1 SAAHLHQ
8 TVETPS
14 IAPWACP
21 SVSVQ
26 ADVHDPRPN
35 LLADFGAQTH
45 SLQRIGAVA
54 MQNHIGFGHERLQS
68 PELGGYAQVQYGAA
82 LAECH
87 FGLHTRLRPEWRVD
101 SKHLRAIAGEES
113 AGHRACQYTR
123 EV

>member
-1 SAAHLHQ
+1 MQDGGGGKVARGVIQRLDRQRSVLALLEKVHTGVGYSAAHLHQ

-68 PELGGYAQVQYGAA
+68 PELGGYAQVQY
-82 LAECH
+82 
-87 FGLHTRLRPEWRVD
+87 
-101 SKHLRAIAGEES
+101 
-113 AGHRACQYTR
+113 
-123 EV
+123 